1 MASNSNLLAMGLT
14 PQDASDEHIRFGN
27 NAKRATLME
36 SVKITEP
43 SLAEYSSLW
52 KKEATTSVAKASAVV
67 IGGHADGVQDKPLAA
82 RYYLC
87 KDETAA
93 WAKKYL
99 KFSIENSNNKV
110 GLRSTAPSDT
120 YDVKQYD
127 KYIPQMVRDAAAKY
141 ITKFYNHYIG
151 RNPKLTEDMIT
162 LCFTSFMCCELLGE
176 QRAIDEHVED
186 IHGFTNGV
194 DDLKENQIIQVDSK
208 IAFTLPSL
216 LDIEL
221 LGPAVRGIDE
231 PGFRS

>member
-52 KKEATTSVAKASAVV
+52 KKEATTSVVNHAPCQVPIWLAKVSAVV

-127 KYIPQMVRDAAAKY
+127 RYIPQMVRDAAAKY

-176 QRAIDEHVED
+176 Q
-186 IHGFTNGV
+186 
-194 DDLKENQIIQVDSK
+194 
-208 IAFTLPSL
+208 
-216 LDIEL
+216 
-221 LGPAVRGIDE
+221 
-231 PGFRS
+231 